1 MKCLAFVLGKWLSQH
16 PNNSS
21 LFSAFGSSC
30 HSCADLTFGYFTHA
44 HQYKNHNLFD
54 VLYIVGSSRIDSHCQ
69 IKGCITP
76 AAQHECKWLQFT
88 TWCNRKQHFNTHR
101 WTMNHCF
108 ERISHFSVE
117 IGDKIKVKPAVKWQ
131 LHFSLPQIVQVLE
144 GWTRFLQNI
153 YLHCCFD
160 DAGKDAVLPSA
171 QNLPRVWVDFKI
183 MILFVFIFMKP
194 FSDVSFPVWAE

>member
-30 HSCADLTFGYFTHA
+30 HSCIDLTFGYFTYA
-44 HQYKNHNLFD
+44 HQYKNSHILFD
-54 VLYIVGSSRIDSHCQ
+54 VLYILRSSRIDSHCQ

-76 AAQHECKWLQFT
+76 AAQHEC
-88 TWCNRKQHFNTHR
+88 TWCNRKQHFNVHP
-101 WTMNHCF
+101 WTTSHCF

-117 IGDKIKVKPAVKWQ
+117 IGDKIKAKPAVKWQ

-153 YLHCCFD
+153 SLDCCFD
-160 DAGKDAVLPSA
+160 DAGKGAVLTSA
-171 QNLPRVWVDFKI
+171 RNLPRVHVDFKI
-183 MILFVFIFMKP
+183 TIVFVFIFMKP
-194 FSDVSFPVWAE
+194 FSDVSFPV